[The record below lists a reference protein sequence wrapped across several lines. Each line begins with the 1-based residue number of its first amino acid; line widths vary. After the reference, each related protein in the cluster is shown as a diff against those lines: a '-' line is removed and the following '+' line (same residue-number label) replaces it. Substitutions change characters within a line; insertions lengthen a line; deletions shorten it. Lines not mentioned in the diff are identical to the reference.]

1 MVART
6 GESIKQMAAKVE
18 TTEAALRR
26 EERALNEGRPVAM
39 WKEPEQVRLFRA
51 KEFVE
56 GGRMRDPAASLPPA
70 RSGTPVMA
78 S

>member
-1 MVART
+1 MVARA
-6 GESIKQMAAKVE
+6 GESIKQMTAKVE

-39 WKEPEQVRLFRA
+39 WKEPEQVKLFRA
-51 KEFVE
+51 KEFVK
-56 GGRMRDPAASLPPA
+56 GGRMKDPAAAPPQA

>member
-6 GESIKQMAAKVE
+6 GESIKQMTAKVE

-26 EERALNEGRPVAM
+26 EERALNDGRPLAM
-39 WKEPEQVRLFRA
+39 WKEPEQVKIFRA

-56 GGRMRDPAASLPPA
+56 GGRMKDTMSPPA
-70 RSGTPVMA
+70 RSGTPIMA
-78 S
+78 L

>member
-6 GESIKQMAAKVE
+6 GESIKQMTSKVE

-26 EERALNEGRPVAM
+26 EERALNDGRPLAM
-39 WKEPEQVRLFRA
+39 WKEPEQVKMFRA
-51 KEFVE
+51 KEFIE
-56 GGRMRDPAASLPPA
+56 GGRMKDPAVSPPA
-70 RSGTPVMA
+70 RTGTPVMA